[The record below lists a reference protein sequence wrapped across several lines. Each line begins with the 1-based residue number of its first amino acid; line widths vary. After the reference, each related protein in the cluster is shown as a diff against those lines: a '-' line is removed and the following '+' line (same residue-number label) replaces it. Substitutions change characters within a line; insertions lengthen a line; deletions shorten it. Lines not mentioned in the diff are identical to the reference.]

1 MDRALLPHLSI
12 VLAVAR
18 TRSFARA
25 GAELGLGASAV
36 SHAVRTAEQRLGAP
50 LFARTTRSVALTEAG
65 EAFIEAAQRA
75 FDEIDAAAERVAAG
89 QRDVTG
95 VLRLNVPRVAF
106 AMGLT
111 TILAEMSRRHPRL
124 TVEVISDDALV
135 DVVAQGFDAG
145 IRLGEMIAQDMV
157 AVRMTPPCRAIL
169 VASPAYLAKRPAPES
184 LADLAEQNCI
194 GFRLLGSGA
203 IYAWELKDGAREVAV
218 PVGGTVRVS
227 DASYARDLAL
237 AGIGIAYIYEP
248 LVAGDLA
255 AGRLVELLPHAAIE
269 EPGLFLYFPR
279 RAADAR
285 KLRAFINVVREKSAG
300 TTAEPSLQSDGNWA
314 ASPA

>member
-1 MDRALLPHLSI
+1 MDRALLPHLPV

-18 TRSFARA
+18 TRNFARA

-36 SHAVRTAEQRLGAP
+36 SHAVRIAEQRLGAP
-50 LFARTTRSVALTEAG
+50 LFARTTRSVSLTEAG
-65 EAFIEAAQRA
+65 ELFIEVAQRA
-75 FDEIDAAAERVAAG
+75 FDDIDTAAERVAAG
-89 QRDVTG
+89 QREVTG

-106 AMGLT
+106 GMGLT
-111 TILAEMSRRHPRL
+111 AILAEMARRHPRL
-124 TVEVISDDALV
+124 TVEVVSDDALV

-145 IRLGEMIAQDMV
+145 VRLGEMIAQDMV

-169 VASPAYLAKRPAPES
+169 VASPAYLADRDAPAS
-184 LADLAEQNCI
+184 LDDLAQHNCI
-194 GFRLLGSGA
+194 GFRLLASGA
-203 IYAWELKDGAREVAV
+203 IYDWELQDETRDVAV
-218 PVGGTVRVS
+218 PVSGTVRVS

-255 AGRLVELLPHAAIE
+255 AGSLVELLPDAAIE

-279 RAADAR
+279 RAAEAR
-285 KLRAFINVVREKSAG
+285 KLRAFIDVVRTCG
-300 TTAEPSLQSDGNWA
+300 I
-314 ASPA
+314 

>member
-1 MDRALLPHLSI
+1 MDRALLPHLPV

-25 GAELGLGASAV
+25 AAELGLGASAV
-36 SHAVRTAEQRLGAP
+36 SHAVRMAEQRLGAP

-65 EAFIEAAQRA
+65 EAFVEAAQRA

-89 QRDVTG
+89 QREVTG
-95 VLRLNVPRVAF
+95 VLRLNAPRIAF

-111 TILAEMSRRHPRL
+111 RILAEMARRHPRM

-157 AVRMTPPCRAIL
+157 AVRMTPPCRAIM
-169 VASPAYLAKRPAPES
+169 VAAPDYLADHPAPES
-184 LADLAEQNCI
+184 LSGLAGHNCI

-203 IYAWELKDGAREVAV
+203 VYDWELKDGTRDVAV
-218 PVGGTVRVS
+218 PVSGTVRIS
-227 DASYARDLAL
+227 DASHARDLAL
-237 AGIGIAYIYEP
+237 AGIGIAYVFAP
-248 LVAGDLA
+248 LVAEDLA
-255 AGRLVELLPHAAIE
+255 AGRLAEVLPDAAIE

-279 RAADAR
+279 RAAEAR
-285 KLRAFINVVREKSAG
+285 KLRAFIEVVRRG
-300 TTAEPSLQSDGNWA
+300 
-314 ASPA
+314 